1 MQEEL
6 QLTETDRP
14 GFLGAIRARR
24 LTPVLRRALRAAR
37 RASSSEFEIRNLYEF
52 TRRTL
57 QMNLSEKPGPQLAEA
72 VLDLFGLDAVAI
84 FDADLQEVY
93 QAGRWAIDPGEMAQ
107 NVYHFET
114 SDNDSHTGIGRRVIR
129 LGTVPVGSLVVRGD
143 LSPLT
148 NNALA
153 AMIAVTFDRY
163 RATANE
169 NRMETE
175 REAERMRSTV
185 LDSLA
190 HAYKT
195 PLTAIRA
202 ASSGLAEMG
211 HLSAAQAEL
220 VSLIDEQANLLNE
233 LTTKLL
239 TTARIEASGNGG
251 AELSLRMETV
261 GAASLFEEVVATCER
276 CTGATIHVEVAP
288 ELAFPGDR
296 RLLVMLLAQYL
307 DNACKY
313 SDAGSVIA
321 LRAERTESEVL
332 LSVHSFGPV
341 IPLQDRERIFDR
353 YFRSSAAADRAA
365 GTGIGLSIAKRA
377 ALVHGGSVWVASDER
392 EGTTFYAAIPCRT
405 VESHGDHVSATAQP
419 QKQDRRDHRSH
430 DQAQSKNQRRNA

>member
-1 MQEEL
+1 MA
-6 QLTETDRP
+6 
-14 GFLGAIRARR
+14 GFLGAIRPRR

-37 RASSSEFEIRNLYEF
+37 RASSSEAEIRNLYEF

-57 QMNLSEKPGPQLAEA
+57 QMNLNEKPGPQLAEH
-72 VLDLFGLDAVAI
+72 VLEVFGLDGVAI

-93 QAGRWAIDPGEMAQ
+93 PAGRWALDPGEMAQ

-114 SDNDSHTGIGRRVIR
+114 SDNDPHTGMGRRVIR
-129 LGTVPVGSLVVRGD
+129 LGTVPVGSLILRGE

-148 NNALA
+148 TNALA
-153 AMIAVTFDRY
+153 GLIAVTFDRY

-169 NRMETE
+169 TRLEAD

-220 VSLIDEQANLLNE
+220 VTLIDEQASLLNE
-233 LTTKLL
+233 LTTRLL
-239 TTARIEASGNGG
+239 TTARLEG
-251 AELSLRMETV
+251 AETEPTALSLQMESV
-261 GAASLFEEVVATCER
+261 AAAALVEEVVAAIDCS
-276 CTGATIHVEVAP
+276 GGILIQVEVESGLTFAC
-288 ELAFPGDR
+288 DR
-296 RLLVMLLAQYL
+296 RLVSMLLAQFL

-313 SDAGSVIA
+313 SDAGTPIT
-321 LRAERTESEVL
+321 LRAQQSEREVL
-332 LSVHSFGPV
+332 FSVHSFGPF
-341 IPLQDRERIFDR
+341 IPPQDRERIFDR
-353 YFRSSAAADRAA
+353 YFRSSAASLRAA

-377 ALVHGGSVWVASDER
+377 ALAHGGSVWVASDER
-392 EGTTFYAAIPCRT
+392 EGTTFYAAIPCET
-405 VESHGDHVSATAQP
+405 ESTHEDRAPSAT
-419 QKQDRRDHRSH
+419 QDMRRKS
-430 DQAQSKNQRRNA
+430 

>member
-1 MQEEL
+1 
-6 QLTETDRP
+6 LTDTNRS
-14 GFLGAIRARR
+14 GFLGAIRPRR

-37 RASSSEFEIRNLYEF
+37 RAGSSEAEIHNLYEF

-57 QMNLSEKPGPQLAEA
+57 QMNLNEKPGSQLVEA
-72 VLDLFGLDAVAI
+72 VLDVFGLDAVAI

-93 QAGRWAIDPGEMAQ
+93 QAGRWTVDPGEMAQ

-114 SDNDSHTGIGRRVIR
+114 SDDDPHAAIGRRVIR
-129 LGTVPVGSLVVRGD
+129 LGAVPVGSLVVRGD

-153 AMIAVTFDRY
+153 ALIAVTFDRY

-169 NRMETE
+169 SRMEAE
-175 REAERMRSTV
+175 RETERMRSTV

-211 HLSAAQAEL
+211 HLSPTQAEL
-220 VSLIDEQANLLNE
+220 VSLIDEQASLLNE
-233 LTTKLL
+233 LTTRLL
-239 TTARIEASGNGG
+239 TTARLESSATGSTD
-251 AELSLRMETV
+251 LSLRMETV
-261 GAASLFEEVVATCER
+261 GAGSLFEEAVATCER
-276 CTGATIHVEVAP
+276 CTGSTIRVEVSP
-288 ELAFPGDR
+288 ELAFTGDR

-313 SDAGSVIA
+313 SDAGSAIT
-321 LRAERTESEVL
+321 LRAERTESEML
-332 LSVHSFGPV
+332 LSVQNFGPV
-341 IPLQDRERIFDR
+341 IPPQDRERIFDR
-353 YFRSSAAADRAA
+353 YFRSSAASGRAP

-377 ALVHGGSVWVASDER
+377 ALAHGGSVWVVSDER
-392 EGTTFYAAIPCRT
+392 EGTTFYAASPCRAADSPR
-405 VESHGDHVSATAQP
+405 VHVPAPGQHPKQDAGQDRS
-419 QKQDRRDHRSH
+419 QKQFQS
-430 DQAQSKNQRRNA
+430 QSKRRNA

>member
-1 MQEEL
+1 
-6 QLTETDRP
+6 LTEGDRS
-14 GFLGAIRARR
+14 GFLGAIRPRR

-57 QMNLSEKPGPQLAEA
+57 QMNLNEKPGPQLANH
-72 VLDLFGLDAVAI
+72 VLDLFGLDAAAI

-93 QAGRWAIDPGEMAQ
+93 QAGRWAVDPSEMAQ

-114 SDNDSHTGIGRRVIR
+114 SDNDPHTGIGRRVIR
-129 LGTVPVGSLVVRGD
+129 LGAVPVGSLVVRGD

-153 AMIAVTFDRY
+153 ALIAVTFDRY

-169 NRMETE
+169 NRIEAE

-211 HLSAAQAEL
+211 HLSPAQAEL
-220 VSLIDEQANLLNE
+220 VALIDEQASLLNE
-233 LTTKLL
+233 LTTRLL
-239 TTARIEASGNGG
+239 TTARLEEPGTGG
-251 AELSLRMETV
+251 TGLSLQVEIV
-261 GAASLFEEVVATCER
+261 GAASLFEEAMATCER
-276 CTGATIHVEVAP
+276 CAGAAIRVEAAP
-288 ELAFPGDR
+288 DLAFPGDR
-296 RLLVMLLAQYL
+296 RLLTMLLAQYL

-321 LRAERTESEVL
+321 LRAERTNSEVL
-332 LSVHSFGPV
+332 LSVQSFGPV

-353 YFRSSAAADRAA
+353 YFRSSAATERAA

-377 ALVHGGSVWVASDER
+377 ALAHGGSVWVSSDER
-392 EGTTFYAAIPCRT
+392 EGTTFYAAIPWAAAD
-405 VESHGDHVSATAQP
+405 SHRDRSPAGPHHSQDHGHAPGQEQP
-419 QKQDRRDHRSH
+419 RLQD
-430 DQAQSKNQRRNA
+430 QRRKA